1 MAKKAE
7 LLEEAKKLK
16 LEVTEKNT
24 VAEIE
29 AAISAVISN
38 QLSVTSQDSGQ
49 EERAKKSAAKS
60 GSDADEAQGNV
71 EQHSEVH
78 TEVLD
83 ASSADDDAADRSVK
97 TAKAGKRSEKSLKEA
112 DEKAEKAARKE
123 AGDTAPQTEEAESH
137 IKRGPV
143 PVARPLI
150 ERRGKKYRELA
161 KKVDADKLYTLKDA
175 VALASETSPAK
186 FDASVEIHV
195 VLGVDPRQADQN
207 VRATVSLPNGTGK
220 NIRVAAF
227 VPDEDAEAATKA
239 GADIAGE
246 SAVTKLLE
254 KEQLDF
260 DILVATPQ
268 MMPKLGKFARLLGPR
283 GLMPNPKS
291 GTVATNPAAAV
302 KEAKGGR
309 VEYRVD
315 KQSIVHLSVGK
326 VSFGGAKLDENAK
339 AFFASLTSVKPTSL
353 KGNYI
358 RTVTVSTTM
367 GPGIKVDLASL

>member
-1 MAKKAE
+1 MAKKAD
-7 LLEEAKKLK
+7 LLEEAKKLN

-24 VAEIE
+24 IAEIE
-29 AAISAVISN
+29 AAIQAAGPTAQV
-38 QLSVTSQDSGQ
+38 V
-49 EERAKKSAAKS
+49 EEAPAESKEETAEKSAES
-60 GSDADEAQGNV
+60 SSD
-71 EQHSEVH
+71 
-78 TEVLD
+78 
-83 ASSADDDAADRSVK
+83 K
-97 TAKAGKRSEKSLKEA
+97 PTAKAGKRSEKSLKEA
-112 DEKAEKAARKE
+112 EEKAEKEARKE
-123 AGDTAPQTEEAESH
+123 SGDTTPQSEEAEAH
-137 IKRGPV
+137 ITKGPK

-161 KKVDADKLYTLKDA
+161 GKIDSSKVYSLSEA
-175 VALASETSPAK
+175 VALAAETSPVK
-186 FDASVEIHV
+186 FDASVEVHI

-207 VRATVSLPNGTGK
+207 IRATVSLPNGTGK

-227 VPDEDAEAATKA
+227 VPDEDAEAAAKA
-239 GADIAGE
+239 GADISGE
-246 SAVTKLLE
+246 SAVVKLLE

-315 KQSIVHLSVGK
+315 KQSIVHLAIGK
-326 VSFGGAKLDENAK
+326 VSFGGSKLDENAK
-339 AFFASLTSVKPTSL
+339 AFFASLASVKPSSL

-358 RTVTVSTTM
+358 KSVHVTSTM
-367 GPGIKVDLASL
+367 GPGIKVDIASL